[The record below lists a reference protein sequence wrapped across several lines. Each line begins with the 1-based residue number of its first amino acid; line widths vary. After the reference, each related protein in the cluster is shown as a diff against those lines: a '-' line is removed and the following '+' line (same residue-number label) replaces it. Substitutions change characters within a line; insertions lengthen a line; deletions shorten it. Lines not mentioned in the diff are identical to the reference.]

1 MSKTISMKAFVPWC
15 HVADTPPGT
24 HEEFRVLLGKWR
36 PSAVLIAIA
45 QLSVTF
51 GYGPENETTASK
63 EAQDKWIQFL
73 FKPKYVPLVQKYAK
87 AGRIIFFQ
95 GQLRYLASE
104 VIRQMPLPSEELP
117 PPENDDLGELLFRA
131 GELLYQMFPKLE
143 DKYDQMANNVARF
156 LPIYEIDSPIDGMV
170 QFLRFYIML
179 TVSIPRMPEHLRTFD
194 VHVLF
199 EKAMGFPLQTYC
211 EFLVTFAMHAL
222 QERSKDQTN
231 QIADC
236 GIRLEYFKHC
246 EIKAELIE
254 QMFKTV
260 SFSLDA
266 LKPPKEVLGYAD
278 FEALRDEPYL
288 LDKGNI
294 YCLDYEF
301 ALAKGESG
309 ALWRVLQSLGSNK
322 EKELYLSFWGN
333 VFEDHVAWI
342 FETYA
347 SPKHNVVY
355 QSPKYLADP
364 SKEICDAIIICGN
377 TAILIETKLATCK
390 ASIRYKGD
398 YKTMRAFLEERLVT
412 GGKNPKGVA
421 QLLNVIENLTTAA
434 PETLPPWLAGIR
446 KFIPL
451 IITKDEI
458 GSSWGVNAYLNERFN
473 DQIDRKKHKVYTIT
487 PLVCMCASTLERS
500 IFWMRK
506 MSYAALLENR
516 IKAGDHLELPF
527 ESQSK
532 YVHKGPTRGVLTHLD
547 VLTKLTDET
556 VKDFGMYDP

>member
-1 MSKTISMKAFVPWC
+1 MLASYIDWPRDC
-15 HVADTPPGT
+15 HTDCAC
-24 HEEFRVLLGKWR
+24 K
-36 PSAVLIAIA
+36 SN
-45 QLSVTF
+45 

-117 PPENDDLGELLFRA
+117 PPENDDLGELLFPA
-131 GELLYQMFPKLE
+131 GELLYQKFPKLE

-222 QERSKDQTN
+222 QERSKDQAN

-246 EIKAELIE
+246 EIKAEPIE

-260 SFSLDA
+260 SFSLEA
-266 LKPPKEVLGYAD
+266 LKSPKEVLGYAD
-278 FEALRDEPYL
+278 FEALRDEPCL

-309 ALWRVLQSLGSNK
+309 ALWRVLQSLGSNS
-322 EKELYLSFWGN
+322 EKELYLSFSG
-333 VFEDHVAWI
+333 
-342 FETYA
+342 
-347 SPKHNVVY
+347 
-355 QSPKYLADP
+355 
-364 SKEICDAIIICGN
+364 CR
-377 TAILIETKLATCK
+377 AILTRTRTARAEAT
-390 ASIRYKGD
+390 
-398 YKTMRAFLEERLVT
+398 
-412 GGKNPKGVA
+412 
-421 QLLNVIENLTTAA
+421 VI
-434 PETLPPWLAGIR
+434 GH
-446 KFIPL
+446 L
-451 IITKDEI
+451 IWT
-458 GSSWGVNAYLNERFN
+458 SSV
-473 DQIDRKKHKVYTIT
+473 
-487 PLVCMCASTLERS
+487 S
-500 IFWMRK
+500 
-506 MSYAALLENR
+506 
-516 IKAGDHLELPF
+516 
-527 ESQSK
+527 
-532 YVHKGPTRGVLTHLD
+532 RGML
-547 VLTKLTDET
+547 
-556 VKDFGMYDP
+556 